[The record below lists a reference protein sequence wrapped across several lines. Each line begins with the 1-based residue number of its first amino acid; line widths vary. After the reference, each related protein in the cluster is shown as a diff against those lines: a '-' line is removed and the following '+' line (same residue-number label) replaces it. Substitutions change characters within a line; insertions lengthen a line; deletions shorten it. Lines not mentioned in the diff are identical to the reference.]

1 MPTEAR
7 SRGHSR
13 EDVVRAALHILDE
26 YGLPDLTMRRLS
38 PALCIQPSALYWHFS
53 NKQSMLAELSDRIV
67 SRGLPAQAES
77 EWTTQVRTAAAA
89 LRDALLTYRDGAE
102 VVLSTLALRLG
113 STVAHD
119 RLASAI
125 AAGGFDDIIID
136 QAATTLLHFVLGH
149 VSHEQQRMQYDSLG
163 ALTETPAGAP
173 RGAPTPATEF
183 AFGVDLLVGG
193 LQFSYRPSG
202 TETAPTQPHLHR

>member
-1 MPTEAR
+1 MTTPAR

-26 YGLPDLTMRRLS
+26 QGLPDLTMRRLAS
-38 PALCIQPSALYWHFS
+38 ALGVQPSALYWHFP

-67 SRGLPAQAES
+67 SRRSPGRAES
-77 EWTTQVRTAAAA
+77 EPETEWTAQIATEASA

-102 VVLSTLALRLG
+102 VVSSTLAMGLG

-125 AAGGFDDIIID
+125 AGGDFDDRTVD
-136 QAATTLLHFVLGH
+136 QAATAMLHFVLGH
-149 VSHEQQRMQYDSLG
+149 VFHEQQRMQYDSLG
-163 ALTETPAGAP
+163 AVAEPVDGFESEAS
-173 RGAPTPATEF
+173 TPATEF
-183 AFGVDLLVGG
+183 AFGIDLLVNG
-193 LQFSYRPSG
+193 LRFSSRLP
-202 TETAPTQPHLHR
+202 AARD